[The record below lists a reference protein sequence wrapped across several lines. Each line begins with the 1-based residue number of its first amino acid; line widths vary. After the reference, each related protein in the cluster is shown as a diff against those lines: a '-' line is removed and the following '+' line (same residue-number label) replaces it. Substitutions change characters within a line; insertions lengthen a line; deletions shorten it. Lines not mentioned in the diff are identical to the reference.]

1 MTQTP
6 GDVTGIESRR
16 RALAVQTT
24 GDTGSA
30 TTTFLG
36 GDADAQRRLEL
47 AAFLKAKRAAVEPQK
62 VGLRPGR
69 HRRANGLLREEV
81 AQRAGISPTWY
92 TWLEQGREI
101 NPSTEVLEQLAD
113 ALLLTK
119 SERAH
124 VLTLARP
131 GATSRASMRF
141 SSEVSGELLAWIN
154 GLDQTAYVLNGRWD
168 VLAWNEATV
177 QLLGDFGAL
186 PAADRNILRMTFLWQ
201 QWRKLF
207 VDWEC
212 LAESVVA
219 QFRAETARHSGA
231 PELLAL
237 TAALARESPEF
248 AQLWR
253 ARAVDV
259 PQLKVKRLQ
268 HPELGAVELTYAPL
282 RPRGVADDLSVVVYS
297 SRAE

>member
-6 GDVTGIESRR
+6 GDATGTESRR
-16 RALAVQTT
+16 RAFAVQTT

-30 TTTFLG
+30 TTTFRC
-36 GDADAQRRLEL
+36 GDADAQRRREL

-69 HRRANGLLREEV
+69 RRRANGLLREEV

-124 VLTLARP
+124 VQTLARP

-177 QLLGDFGAL
+177 RLLGDFGAL
-186 PAADRNILRMTFLWQ
+186 PAADRNILRMIFLWEH
-201 QWRKLF
+201 WRNLF
-207 VDWEC
+207 VDWESM
-212 LAESVVA
+212 AESVVA
-219 QFRAETARHSGA
+219 QFRAETARHCGT

-237 TAALARESPEF
+237 TDALARESREF

-259 PQLKVKRLQ
+259 PRLKVKRLQ
-268 HPELGAVELTYAPL
+268 HPGLGAVELTYAPL

-297 SRAE
+297 SRAA

>member
-1 MTQTP
+1 MTHTP
-6 GDVTGIESRR
+6 GDVSGNESRADR
-16 RALAVQTT
+16 PAIQTIR
-24 GDTGSA
+24 DAGSA
-30 TTTFLG
+30 TTPLPLR
-36 GDADAQRRLEL
+36 DADAQRRREL
-47 AAFLKAKRAAVEPQK
+47 ALFLKAKRAAVAPQK

-69 HRRANGLLREEV
+69 RRRTRGLLREEV

-101 NPSTEVLEQLAD
+101 NPSTEVLERLAE
-113 ALLLTK
+113 ALLLTR

-124 VLTLARP
+124 VMTLARP
-131 GATSRASMRF
+131 FATARASLRF
-141 SSEVSGELLAWIN
+141 SHEVSPVLRSWIHGLA
-154 GLDQTAYVLNGRWD
+154 QPAYVLNGRWD
-168 VLAWNEATV
+168 LLAWNEAAV
-177 QLLGDFGAL
+177 RLLGDFAAL
-186 PAADRNILRMTFLWQ
+186 PMDDRNILRLIFLWPH
-201 QWRKLF
+201 WRSLF

-231 PELLAL
+231 PELLQLTDAL
-237 TAALARESPEF
+237 TRESTEF
-248 AQLWR
+248 ARLWH

-268 HPELGAVELTYAPL
+268 HPKWGAFELTYAPL

-297 SRAE
+297 ARAD

>member
-6 GDVTGIESRR
+6 GDVTGTESRR

-47 AAFLKAKRAAVEPQK
+47 AAFLKAKRAAVEPQE

-69 HRRANGLLREEV
+69 RRRTNGLLREEV

-92 TWLEQGREI
+92 TWLEQAREI

-141 SSEVSGELLAWIN
+141 SREVPAELLAWIN

-177 QLLGDFGAL
+177 RLLGDFGAL
-186 PAADRNILRMTFLWQ
+186 PAADRNILRMIFLWQ
-201 QWRKLF
+201 QWRQLF

-237 TAALARESPEF
+237 TTALVRESPEF

-253 ARAVDV
+253 ARTVDV

-268 HPELGAVELTYAPL
+268 HPESGAVELTYAPL